1 MTIRDMITLEKIIK
15 KRLNLGLAIDK
26 NVSIEFE
33 KSSKTKNSIF
43 SFGIDFLHEFFKI
56 NKNFIPSTVSKR
68 IFNFIN
74 NNNKIKQSMIKLAN
88 EGNLIY

>member
-33 KSSKTKNSIF
+33 KSSKLKIQSFPLGLIF
-43 SFGIDFLHEFFKI
+43 
-56 NKNFIPSTVSKR
+56 
-68 IFNFIN
+68 
-74 NNNKIKQSMIKLAN
+74 A
-88 EGNLIY
+88 